1 MLLVRVFEIGV
12 LAVTK
17 IRPNPLHHLA
27 LLGFGEYA
35 GSAGDPVVVIT
46 RIECVL
52 APVKAP
58 PLKCSNTMIDSR
70 WSDIFRKAR
79 GVLNVWGGP
88 NWRFQTFHFQYKSR
102 LERGPDR
109 PKNYTVLLTSTL
121 LWNTLHL

>member
-58 PLKCSNTMIDSR
+58 PPSSIKAALKEGLI
-70 WSDIFRKAR
+70 A
-79 GVLNVWGGP
+79 
-88 NWRFQTFHFQYKSR
+88 
-102 LERGPDR
+102 
-109 PKNYTVLLTSTL
+109 PKITQLC
-121 LWNTLHL
+121 